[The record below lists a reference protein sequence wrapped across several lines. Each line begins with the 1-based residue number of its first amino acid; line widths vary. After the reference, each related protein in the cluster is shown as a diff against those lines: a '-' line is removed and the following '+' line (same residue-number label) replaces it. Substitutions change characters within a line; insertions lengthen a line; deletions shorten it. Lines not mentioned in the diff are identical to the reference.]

1 MAQQLT
7 TQQIENILLD
17 VGVVYLNYGVA
28 GERVLA
34 PTRGGGS
41 FVVEQDV
48 RIIERDG
55 ALGKEKGLRRVVTEN
70 AALTVNVMDMSI
82 ANLKAALAGS
92 TATAT
97 KITSTLTGEILDSEY
112 YSNITWIGTDM
123 EGKNKVIT
131 LYNALADNGLN
142 ISFTDKDEVVVEMAF
157 AGHRDPTDTSKPL
170 YEIEE
175 VEDIAPNLTGL
186 VVTTATLSPVF
197 AAGTYAYTAAVVN
210 ATTSVTV
217 TPTCAAAT
225 SLRVNGITV
234 ASGVASGAIALS
246 VGVNTITV
254 TVLETAKTNKTYT
267 IYISRA
273 SS

>member
-1 MAQQLT
+1 MELLA
-7 TQQIENILLD
+7 QQIENILLD
-17 VGVVYLNYGVA
+17 TGVVYVDYGLA

-34 PTRGGGS
+34 PTRGGNT

-48 RIIERDG
+48 RVIERDG
-55 ALGKEKGLRRVVTEN
+55 ALGKEKGLRRVIKED
-70 AALTVNVMDMSI
+70 AMLTVRVMDMSI
-82 ANLKAALAGS
+82 ANLNMILRGS
-92 TATAT
+92 SATAT
-97 KITSTLTGEILDSEY
+97 KVTSTLTGTIVDTEY
-112 YSNITWIGTDM
+112 LTNVTWIGTDM
-123 EGKNKVIT
+123 EGKNKIIT
-131 LYNALADNGLN
+131 LYNAMADNGLSAN
-142 ISFTDKDEVVVEMAF
+142 FTDKDEAVIEIQF
-157 AGHRDPTDTSKPL
+157 SGHRDPTDADAPL

-197 AAGTYAYTAAVVN
+197 AAGTYAYTAAVLN
-210 ATTSVTV
+210 AVASVTV

-225 SLRVNGITV
+225 SIRVNGTTV
-234 ASGVASGAIALS
+234 ASGVASGAIALAT
-246 VGVNTITV
+246 GVNTITI